1 MKLKK
6 NTIDKIKS
14 LGVGVVY
21 FFGSRSQGNITDLSD
36 FDIGIVFIESSKLM
50 ILSEIQPLLYEILAD
65 EFDISLNNDLDIV
78 YLQESSLSFQYLVIS
93 EGKVIFEIDPI
104 FRANYEEKT
113 IREYLDFNPI
123 QKIFSSALLD
133 RQ

>member
-21 FFGSRSQGNITDLSD
+21 FFGSRSKGNITSLSD
-36 FDIGIVFIESSKLM
+36 FDIGIVFCESLQLM
-50 ILSEIQPLLYEILAD
+50 NLTEIHPLLYEILVD
-65 EFDISLNNDLDIV
+65 EFDIFLDNDLDIV
-78 YLQESSLSFQYLVIS
+78 YLQETSLSIQHHVIL

-123 QKIFSSALLD
+123 QKTFSSALLE